1 LLDNEFN
8 TFIDD
13 TIEKIKISKDKTELI
28 EILQDSIKSFVPYKE
43 ICFLSVDEDR
53 DTATTMPLIES
64 ESKTYSLNDKGI
76 LSQCYQSH
84 QPLLVN
90 DIHRSLLFNEDI
102 DCLDKEDIYK
112 ILVVPVLNNNVDKN
126 MLGIVW
132 IGIDKGF
139 QQFIQQDIDNLVR
152 FTNATKRFLFESD
165 SLSSDDNKDS
175 LIACK
180 EAKKIL
186 QIKMKRL
193 EEYFASTIHDIRT
206 PMNAVIGFME
216 LMMLDEKD
224 EQKRSY
230 INSTLKSGEH
240 IIALINDAL
249 DMSKVASGKMTLDKT
264 TFSPLAGFADV
275 AKLFHNSMRKNSI
288 NFDVYIDPLVP
299 AKINSDLYRIKQII
313 NNLLSN
319 ALKFTPEN
327 GTVTFEVNYDEDKNR
342 LIISVADTGIGIAKD
357 RQKSIFSPYTQEKNS
372 TCSKYGGT
380 GLGLAISQQLS
391 ILLDGTLTLESEQ
404 GEGSKFT
411 LMLPCETPDGTKPQI
426 DREIYRDQNI
436 LIYTT
441 YKDHTLIDTIK
452 RYFDRLDIKYDTFDS
467 TKKLKIE
474 HSYDLAIVDREDSIN
489 YIDEIQGYLDDD
501 GKILLA
507 EYKFDSKECYFD
519 GAVKL
524 IYSPILPDMLFD
536 TLQNLIM
543 PSDNNHSNDED
554 RYRSDRLKDYKV
566 LVVDDSMINL
576 KLMSEVLKKFQ
587 LQVVSSYN
595 PKEALSIFENE
606 TFNIVFIDQNMP
618 IMNGDEAIMK
628 MRNIEKERGLKRSTI
643 YALTGDANLDTN
655 EKMIKSGADA
665 VFTKP
670 LHINEIYKA
679 VSEAIE

>member
-1 LLDNEFN
+1 MLDNEFN

-90 DIHRSLLFNEDI
+90 DIHRSLLFNEGI